1 MHDDFINDG
10 PIVVGVSVRRK
21 ESSENQKRNDQDTKK
36 KKRPPEAPSFEDLL
50 KLAAKVKLHMQSILF
65 DSTGFAVLSTKSDE
79 ITSVKHIIYIE
90 G

>member
-10 PIVVGVSVRRK
+10 PIVVGESVRRK

-65 DSTGFAVLSTKSDE
+65 DSTTESDE

>member
-10 PIVVGVSVRRK
+10 PIVVGESVRRK

-65 DSTGFAVLSTKSDE
+65 DSTTKNDE

>member
-10 PIVVGVSVRRK
+10 PIVVGESVRRK

-65 DSTGFAVLSTKSDE
+65 DSIGFNEKR
-79 ITSVKHIIYIE
+79 
-90 G
+90 